1 MPDIIPALIL
11 PPVPEPSPPDH
22 YLHNET
28 TDPNLFDD
36 GQSSVS
42 LQSGHE
48 SLSEVGTEEET
59 DSEDSTVSCK
69 MRWQIR
75 AAEAYIK
82 RSKERANQ
90 RTLPHNEESLEPDKP
105 DTQEVP
111 S

>member
-1 MPDIIPALIL
+1 VIL
-11 PPVPEPSPPDH
+11 PPVPEPSTPDH
-22 YLHNET
+22 YFHNET
-28 TDPNLFDD
+28 TDLNLSDD
-36 GQSSVS
+36 EQSSVS
-42 LQSGHE
+42 LQGGHE
-48 SLSEVGTEEET
+48 SPLEVGTEEET

-69 MRWQIR
+69 MHWQIR

-105 DTQEVP
+105 GTQEVP

>member
-1 MPDIIPALIL
+1 MIL
-11 PPVPEPSPPDH
+11 PPVPEPSTPDH
-22 YLHNET
+22 YLNNET
-28 TDPNLFDD
+28 TDPNLSDD
-36 GQSSVS
+36 SQSSAS
-42 LQSGHE
+42 LQAGHE
-48 SLSEVGTEEET
+48 STSEVGTEEET

-75 AAEAYIK
+75 AAKAYIK

-105 DTQEVP
+105 GAQEVP